1 MIVRLGELSN
11 ILQNTA
17 MATSS
22 VSMKVVWMPFPIQE
36 DTDCFSESQLS
47 HCQNKDQVT
56 IEYASNISSSF
67 YAPLH
72 ESYQTLQSQIE
83 FHLNKMD

>member
-36 DTDCFSESQLS
+36 DTDCFSESQLR
-47 HCQNKDQVT
+47 
-56 IEYASNISSSF
+56 F
-67 YAPLH
+67 L
-72 ESYQTLQSQIE
+72 
-83 FHLNKMD
+83 